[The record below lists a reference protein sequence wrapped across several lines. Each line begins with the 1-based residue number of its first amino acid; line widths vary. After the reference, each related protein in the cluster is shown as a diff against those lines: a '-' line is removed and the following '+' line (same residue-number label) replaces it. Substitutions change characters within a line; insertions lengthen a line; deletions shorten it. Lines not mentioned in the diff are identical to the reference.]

1 MQTDYYLNLI
11 INQHRTKPKFKSTV
25 QVSIEPILDC
35 INVLKTLHEKFDLD
49 SASGDQL
56 TILAEWVGAPTVVPN
71 TVPLPF
77 FGFSDQPE
85 SLTFGEPD
93 NPEIGG
99 YWRESGMNSFRGETI
114 PPEKL
119 PKVVKAKILLNNCD
133 CTLDD
138 AFEICKLLT
147 DVPFKLKDNRD
158 MTVTFEFLAEFQPI
172 DKELVRLLFPLPSG
186 VELIFLDELID
197 G

>member
-1 MQTDYYLNLI
+1 MDSDDYLNLI
-11 INQHRTKPKFKSTV
+11 INEHRSKPKFNSTV

-35 INVLKTLHEKFDLD
+35 INTLKTLHEKFDLD
-49 SASGDQL
+49 TAVGDQL
-56 TILAEWVGAPTVVPN
+56 RIIAEWVDAPTVIPN

-77 FGFSDQPE
+77 FGFEGQLEALP
-85 SLTFGEPD
+85 FGETD

-99 YWRESGMNSFRGETI
+99 FWRESGVSSYRGETVA
-114 PPEKL
+114 PEKL
-119 PKVVKAKILLNNCD
+119 PSVVKAKILLNSCD

-158 MTVTFEFLAEFQPI
+158 MTVTFEFLAAFQPI
-172 DKELVRLLFPLPSG
+172 DKELVRLLFPLPGG
-186 VELIFLDELID
+186 VELIFSDEVD